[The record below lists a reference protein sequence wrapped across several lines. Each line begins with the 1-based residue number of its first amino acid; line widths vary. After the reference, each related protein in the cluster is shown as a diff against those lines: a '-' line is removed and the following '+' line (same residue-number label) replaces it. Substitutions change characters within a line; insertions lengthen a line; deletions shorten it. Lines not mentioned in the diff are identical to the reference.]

1 MKKLILSITVFAAS
15 MTATAQQFVIIDG
28 VGYKDNQFIQ
38 GQQAFLAE
46 DIESIRYESDPNF
59 RLMPAALA
67 SDEHT
72 QLFSQALQLT
82 GLADSLQAYFDYEYD
97 GLEYSYM
104 DGLYHI
110 DNYSHY
116 AEVLNR
122 RYIKFTAFVETDEV
136 LAANGITSI
145 EDLKAYAKRIYD
157 DVFPEDAAVSDPTDR
172 RNSLN
177 RFVAYHILPFGAS
190 QSTLTAFPNWFD
202 QSIADVADW
211 YQTMMPE
218 GSLKVSRPRTGNA
231 VNTEIGLF
239 LNRRG
244 LQNGPDK
251 YGVQVKGIEIGE
263 SVNTQNGIY
272 FYIDSLL
279 AYDRKT
285 QEETLQERWRVDFVT
300 LSPDFM
306 TARTRENQADINTP
320 TDSKSKP
327 AILFLPQHT
336 NGISFNPDANVIIHP
351 SRYYY
356 WSYGGDEVD
365 VLNAINQYDITI
377 DLPCMPEGDWELR
390 FGTCMMQEGPIIQTT
405 LDDGSQLTATLNL
418 ACTNSLLTTMGWK
431 SYFNSDIYADI
442 LQQRAKI
449 DELLLTLPT
458 YRVYPNRF
466 QERDGVLGIYDQW
479 TRTWTPLSEEQ
490 LANEEFQAFLKSI
503 VTEYR
508 SAADIKQLINEKVM
522 ISIDDTH
529 TKDMM
534 TGITYEVREV
544 TDDDDSVWRLFVSG
558 TDEEVEKLPDYT
570 ELFTRELFRINGFLP
585 GPTEYRMQQVRG
597 NNEIGIWNKENS
609 SAMNSVSNVSR
620 KIIGRFHSD
629 GRTRH
634 KLNIKSIYSGGGG
647 NLDLDYLE
655 FCPVSIADHQTIPE
669 D

>member
-46 DIESIRYESDPNF
+46 DIESFRYESDPNF
-59 RLMPAALA
+59 RLMPSALA

-82 GLADSLQAYFDYEYD
+82 GLADSLQAYFDYEYNSLD
-97 GLEYSYM
+97 YTYK
-104 DGLYHI
+104 DGLYRISNH
-110 DNYSHY
+110 DQY

-190 QSTLTAFPNWFD
+190 HSTLTAFPNYFD
-202 QSIADVADW
+202 QRIADVADW

-251 YGVQVKGIEIGE
+251 YGVQVKGVEIGE
-263 SVNTQNGIY
+263 SVNTQNGLY
-272 FYIDSLL
+272 FYINSPLV
-279 AYDRKT
+279 YDRKT
-285 QEETLQERWRVDFVT
+285 LEETLQERWRVDFVT

-320 TDSKSKP
+320 TFSNSKP
-327 AILFLPQHT
+327 ATLFLPKHT
-336 NGISFNPDANVIIHP
+336 NGIDFNPDADLIISP

-365 VLNAINQYDITI
+365 VCSVISRYDITI
-377 DLPCMPEGDWELR
+377 DLPCLPEGDWELR
-390 FGTCMMQEGPIIQTT
+390 FGTCMMQEGPIIQAT
-405 LDDGSQLTATLNL
+405 LDDGSQLTTTLNL
-418 ACTNSLLTTMGWK
+418 ANMSILENMGWR
-431 SYFNSDIYADI
+431 SYVSSDIYADI

-458 YRVYPNRF
+458 YKVYPDRY
-466 QERDGVLGIYDQW
+466 QERDGVLGVYDQS

-522 ISIDDTH
+522 VSIDDTH
-529 TKDMM
+529 IKDMM
-534 TGITYEVREV
+534 TGITYEEREL
-544 TDDDDSVWRLFVSG
+544 TDDGYSVWKLFVSG

-570 ELFTRELFRINGFLP
+570 EMFTRELFRLNGFLH
-585 GPTEYRMQQVRG
+585 GPAEYRMQISGGGQL
-597 NNEIGIWNKENS
+597 NTQ
-609 SAMNSVSNVSR
+609 AMSSVSLLSR

-655 FCPVSIADHQTIPE
+655 FCPVSIADHRTIPE